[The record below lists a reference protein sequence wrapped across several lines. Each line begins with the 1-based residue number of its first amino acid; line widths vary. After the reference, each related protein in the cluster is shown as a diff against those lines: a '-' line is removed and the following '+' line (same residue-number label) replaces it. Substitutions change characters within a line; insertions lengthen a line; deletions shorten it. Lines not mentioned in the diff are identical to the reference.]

1 MPQVDVDWEVE
12 APGKRL
18 EVIVGVISDLISV
31 LAFLLAGVVIDSMIG
46 PMVSRRIPE

>member
-1 MPQVDVDWEVE
+1 M
-12 APGKRL
+12 
-18 EVIVGVISDLISV
+18 VITIDRPAL